1 MKTSGRCS
9 EPLKG
14 SAHATV
20 PACSLSRSAVSVSLW
35 TSGRFEAFAHNDETV
50 CLIRPVFSAC
60 RSLPSRTVWGDRA
73 ASEAES
79 DGTDQAGLLIM
90 VCLGFAF
97 AFVCE

>member
-50 CLIRPVFSAC
+50 CLIGPFSQLAVLCRAGRYGVTVLRQRQNLMEQIRPVC
-60 RSLPSRTVWGDRA
+60 
-73 ASEAES
+73 
-79 DGTDQAGLLIM
+79 
-90 VCLGFAF
+90 
-97 AFVCE
+97 